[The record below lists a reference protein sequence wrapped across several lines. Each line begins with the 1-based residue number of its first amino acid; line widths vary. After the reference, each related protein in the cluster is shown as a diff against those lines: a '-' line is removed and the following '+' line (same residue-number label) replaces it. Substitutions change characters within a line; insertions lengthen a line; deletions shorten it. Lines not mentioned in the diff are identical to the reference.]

1 MAKTPPKS
9 STSQRRTWLATQSTV
24 GRTTRELADL
34 VASEFGTIAPSP
46 ATISRDLK
54 WLREQMEVMQADP
67 DLQRLLLPENFPELR
82 ARFFKSQQGP
92 YLTPKHQHAW
102 YHCLYSLVFKT
113 PLPEWVVDFMELPPD
128 VNDSIVSKEA
138 LLTMIVLAPP
148 RHGKSDLILHGI
160 ATILMIDPNKRIIY
174 CSGIKTTSQDNMGMV
189 MEEFETNEA
198 LIEAYGPFKDDNR
211 MWSYQKGF
219 QLAKRTIPQKTS
231 SIYPIGK
238 GSNVLSK
245 DADLIIVDDPQDLDD
260 AESETTTARDYKW
273 FRSNLLTRRES
284 HTPVF
289 AVGSFQPSETGDMWT
304 NVIENISDYD
314 GVDNVKIYVSQF
326 RAHYYERCDPILDP
340 NHVKCVLWHDKCP
353 YWFLEAQRV
362 SLGDLMFE
370 VCYNQDMRKGRTTYF
385 DPRVVRGVYSEPEPP
400 NQGAHVPVP
409 DSYEGGILDPLR
421 TSRVVPSYHCSV
433 NHPLLVTLGV
443 DPAASERKGA
453 SYTAI
458 VALAACRHCGRR
470 FGIDYEQR
478 RQSPERHP
486 ALILDFV
493 RSYSPTRVR
502 IENNAYQKALARDPR
517 LTDQQGPLNF
527 RIDEWRT
534 DERKNDPSL
543 GIPTLAHMILEGRF
557 SVPYRDAGD
566 RDAWEDFLKSLILWP
581 KKPNDVPMAFWL
593 AELSMRELLYE
604 LEHTGPLM
612 LDGYED
618 MPDYLQAQ
626 VYDVNM
632 GDFAG
637 PTPRLDIW

>member
-1 MAKTPPKS
+1 MADALQCKPP
-9 STSQRRTWLATQSTV
+9 ST
-24 GRTTRELADL
+24 
-34 VASEFGTIAPSP
+34 
-46 ATISRDLK
+46 ATISRDQN
-54 WLREQMEVMQADP
+54 WLRDRTKALAQDP
-67 DLQRLLLPENFPELR
+67 DLERLLLPENFPELR
-82 ARFFKSQQGP
+82 GKYFSSQAGP

-113 PLPEWVVDFMELPPD
+113 ALPDWVVEFMELPED
-128 VNDSIVSKEA
+128 VNDSIESREQ
-138 LLTMIVLAPP
+138 LITMIVLAPP

-160 ATILMIDPNKRIIY
+160 MVILMIDANKRIIY

-189 MEEFETNEA
+189 MEEFEQNEA
-198 LIEAYGPFKDDNR
+198 LIEDFGPFKDDNK

-314 GVDNVKIYVSQF
+314 GVENVKIYVSQF
-326 RAHYYERCDPILDP
+326 RAHYYEKCDPVNDP
-340 NHVKCVLWHDKCP
+340 AHEKCVLWHDKCP

-370 VCYNQDMRKGRTTYF
+370 VCYNQDMRKGRTIYF
-385 DPRVVRGVYSEPEPP
+385 DPEVIRGEYYEPPPP

-409 DSYEGGILDPLR
+409 YPYDGGILDRSRP
-421 TSRVVPSYHCSV
+421 SRVVPDYHCAPNS
-433 NHPLLVTLGV
+433 PLLVTLGV
-443 DPAASERKGA
+443 DPAASTRIGA
-453 SYTAI
+453 SFTAI
-458 VALAACRHCGRR
+458 VALAGCRHCGRR
-470 FGIDYEQR
+470 FLIDAHQV

-486 ALILDFV
+486 ALIMQFV
-493 RSYSPTRVR
+493 ESYAPRRVR
-502 IENNAYQKALARDPR
+502 IENNAFQKALARDPR
-517 LTDQQGPLNF
+517 LTEQQSIHGF
-527 RIDEWRT
+527 TIDEWRT
-534 DERKNDPSL
+534 DERKNDPQL
-543 GIPTLAHMILEGRF
+543 GIPTVNHMIMEGRF
-557 SVPYRDAGD
+557 SVPYKYP
-566 RDAWEDFLKSLILWP
+566 EDQQDMEEFLKSLILWP
-581 KKPNDVPMAFWL
+581 KKPNDMPMALWL
-593 AELSMRELLYE
+593 AELSMRDLMYE
-604 LEHTGPLM
+604 LEHTGPL
-612 LDGYED
+612 LLPGYED
-618 MPDYLQAQ
+618 MPEYLIDQ

-632 GDFAG
+632 NDFSGARQ
-637 PTPRLDIW
+637 RLDVW

>member
-1 MAKTPPKS
+1 MATPKQAS
-9 STSQRRTWLATQSTV
+9 AEARRTWLVTQSASSDSL
-24 GRTTRELADL
+24 RELAARL
-34 VASEFGTIAPSP
+34 ASELDVAPPSP

-54 WLREQMEVMQADP
+54 WIRESRELIQQDP
-67 DLQRLLLPENFPELR
+67 DLQRLLDPENFPELR
-82 ARFFKSQQGP
+82 AKYFSSQQGP

-113 PLPEWVVDFMELPPD
+113 PLPEWVILYMGLPPE
-128 VNDSIVSKEA
+128 VNDSITSQEA

-148 RHGKSDLILHGI
+148 RHGKSDLLLHGI
-160 ATILMIDPNKRIIY
+160 STILIINPNKRVIY
-174 CSGIKTTSQDNMGMV
+174 CSGIKTTSQDNMGMI
-189 MEEFETNEA
+189 MEEFETNEQ
-198 LIEAYGPFKDDNR
+198 LISDFGPFKDDNK

-314 GVDNVKIYVSQF
+314 GVDNVKIYVSEF
-326 RAHYYERCDPILDP
+326 RAHYYEKCDPINDP
-340 NHVKCVLWHDKCP
+340 DHVECVLWHDKCP

-370 VCYNQDMRKGRTTYF
+370 VCYNQDMRKGRTVYF
-385 DPRVVRGVYSEPEPP
+385 DPATVREEYYEPEAP
-400 NQGAHVPVP
+400 NAGAHVPVLQ
-409 DSYEGGILDPLR
+409 DYRGGILDR
-421 TSRVVPSYHCSV
+421 SRGSRVVPEYHCSP
-433 NHPLLVTLGV
+433 NHSLLVTLGV
-443 DPAASERKGA
+443 DPAASERKG
-453 SYTAI
+453 SSFTAI

-470 FGIDYEQR
+470 YLIDYEQV
-478 RQSPERHP
+478 RQSPEKHP

-493 RSYSPTRVR
+493 KSYHPQRVR
-502 IENNAYQKALARDPR
+502 IENNAFQKALARDPR
-517 LTDQQGPLNF
+517 LTDRQAELGF

-534 DERKNDPSL
+534 DERKNDPSM
-543 GIPTLAHMILEGRF
+543 GIPTLNHMILEGRF
-557 SVPYRDAGD
+557 SIPYRDAVD
-566 RDAWEDFLKSLILWP
+566 VTSMEDFIKSLILWP
-581 KKPNDVPMAFWL
+581 KRPNDVPMALWL

-604 LEHTGPLM
+604 WEFTGPMM

-618 MPDYLQAQ
+618 LPDYLKAQ
-626 VYDVNM
+626 VYDVEM
-632 GDFAG
+632 GSFGA
-637 PTPRLDIW
+637 TSPRLDVW